1 MELVTSR
8 KEEEEE
14 EDLLEVFVASH
25 RRRMQ
30 ELGVER
36 PLDFWIRSLSFNKP
50 SLELEQ
56 LNSMGWPD
64 RVLARHWEFGF
75 KGQEML
81 NIFIC
86 LPPYL
91 QQVTR
96 RALHAVQIIMA
107 DKLARA
113 ARDFGS
119 EKLLG
124 NETAVELDLELDR
137 AFHKQQSFG
146 LIKQHLHPSTAR
158 RAHVFT
164 SDTMCKLLG
173 MHPEELLARL
183 ANRELSLAITEFDYL
198 CYIMFSAWSFAT
210 RPGSSFEFSARLR
223 AFDGARGTD
232 CTMTKCVLQQEFD
245 CYGRLKAIK
254 GIFVPMDKADVE
266 LDVLDSGRMLVQ
278 KHLAAGRDYDTLMN
292 MFESDLFAGET
303 ILGMQKSEDGIQRLR
318 AVAEDLEMLFQPLVQ
333 HAEKILQ
340 EGMVQPS

>member
-1 MELVTSR
+1 MQDGCVRAMEAVCSRKTCVVACVVCRRAKVKCDGGRPCSRCRHRGTEQECEYKDMELVTSR

-254 GIFVPMDKADVE
+254 GIFVPVRGGGSKE
-266 LDVLDSGRMLVQ
+266 G
-278 KHLAAGRDYDTLMN
+278 
-292 MFESDLFAGET
+292 AGE
-303 ILGMQKSEDGIQRLR
+303 
-318 AVAEDLEMLFQPLVQ
+318 
-333 HAEKILQ
+333 
-340 EGMVQPS
+340 